1 MVEIYGNLNP
11 GDLLVV
17 TATDE
22 IRNGSDLKNVSTI
35 SL

>member
-1 MVEIYGNLNP
+1 MEIYGDLNP
-11 GDLLVV
+11 GDRLLK

-22 IRNGSDLKNVSTI
+22 IRNGSVLQNLKTA